1 MKKNTLLRKALVM
14 ICTMALVA
22 CLSVAATIAYFTDSD
37 SVTNTF
43 TVGNVEITMDEL
55 DTDKDTI
62 TTDNVEYTVKDANGN
77 EVKTIRDTANK
88 YHLVPGMTYE
98 KDPTIHVAEDSEDCW
113 LFVKVENGIAAIEAQ
128 AEYKDKNDAIAQ
140 GTIAEQM
147 AAFGWKAVA
156 GTENIYAYEKT
167 VGKAVDVPVF
177 KAFKIDGEKT
187 VNVEDG
193 KTKPEGK
200 EDIAD
205 YANQTVNVTAYAIQA
220 AGFENSAD
228 AWTALKTQNGL

>member
-14 ICTMALVA
+14 VCTMALVA

-43 TVGNVEITMDEL
+43 TVGNVAITMDEKN
-55 DTDKDTI
+55 TDG
-62 TTDNVEYTVKDANGN
+62 KDAAGVANDDL
-77 EVKTIRDTANK
+77 VRDTANK
-88 YHLVPGMTYE
+88 YHLVPGVTYE
-98 KDPTIHVAEDSEDCW
+98 KDPTIHVAENSEDCW

-147 AAFGWKAVA
+147 AAFGWTAVA

>member
-22 CLSVAATIAYFTDSD
+22 CLSVAATLAYFTDSD
-37 SVTNTF
+37 AVTNTF
-43 TVGNVEITMDEL
+43 TVGNVAITMDEKN
-55 DTDKDTI
+55 TDG
-62 TTDNVEYTVKDANGN
+62 KDAAGVANDN
-77 EVKTIRDTANK
+77 LVRDTANK

-98 KDPTIHVAEDSEDCW
+98 KDPTIHVAENSEDCW

-140 GTIAEQM
+140 GTIAGQM
-147 AAFGWKAVA
+147 AAFGWTAVA

-220 AGFENSAD
+220 AGFDNSAD
-228 AWTALKTQNGL
+228 AWAAYAKQNLD